1 MKDKVNKFTKQGV
14 EAAQAAREQAEKLI
28 LAGIGVVSR
37 VQKDGLKAFEA
48 FIKEGTRVEHRT
60 MGSMEDAVSTLK
72 SKVKGRV
79 GKAERDFTKVEK
91 VFQER
96 VGEAFHRIGL
106 STAKEVEQLTRRVDE
121 LAEKVQ
127 AKRPARRPARRPK
140 ATRARKAA

>member
-1 MKDKVNKFTKQGV
+1 MKEKVNKFTKQGV
-14 EAAQAAREQAEKLI
+14 EAAQAAREQAEKGI
-28 LAGIGVVSR
+28 LAGIGLVSG

-60 MGSMEDAVSTLK
+60 KGSVEDAVTTLK

-79 GKAERDFTKVEK
+79 GKVERDINKVEK
-91 VFQER
+91 EFQER

-106 STAKEVEQLTRRVDE
+106 PTAKEVEQLTRRVDE
-121 LAEKVQ
+121 LAEKFQ

-140 ATRARKAA
+140 TGRARKAA

>member
-1 MKDKVNKFTKQGV
+1 MKEKVNKFTKQGM
-14 EAAQAAREQAEKLI
+14 EAAQAAREQAEKLL

-48 FIKEGTRVEHRT
+48 FIKEGTRVENRT
-60 MGSMEDAVSTLK
+60 KGNVEDAMTTFK

-79 GKAERDFTKVEK
+79 GKVERDFTKVEK

-106 STAKEVEQLTRRVDE
+106 PTAKEVEQLTRRVDE

-127 AKRPARRPARRPK
+127 AKRPARRVVRRRK
-140 ATRARKAA
+140 VARARKAA